1 MTSSVWPAFV
11 TFKNVFA
18 QSLRSRID
26 PTHLTATNKL
36 LFARQRIWQGVIG
49 GNLPTGFKA
58 FKKPFDGES
67 RVRYF
72 DYAFRDFYLPFGR
85 MKDPYFFYIAEVR
98 NLRELRKGKVKIH
111 EPKVTKWH
119 IPKYELKRYLHVAE
133 KRKKQAADNLV
144 LSPAQRKRTAQA
156 KTKAENDAR
165 LLAAEAAKTAQIA
178 TAKSAPSN

>member
-1 MTSSVWPAFV
+1 MTSVWPAFI

-26 PTHLTATNKL
+26 PTRLTATNKL

-49 GNLPTGFKA
+49 GNLSTGFKS
-58 FKKPFDGES
+58 FKKPLDADA

-72 DYAFRDFYLPFGR
+72 DYAFRDFYTPFGR

-111 EPKVTKWH
+111 EPKRNKWH

-133 KRKKQAADNLV
+133 KRKKQAVENLV
-144 LSPAQRKRTAQA
+144 LSPAQRKRQGQA
-156 KTKAENDAR
+156 KSKAESDAR
-165 LLAAEAAKTAQIA
+165 LLAEETARIAAAAKP
-178 TAKSAPSN
+178 APPASS

>member
-1 MTSSVWPAFV
+1 MTSVWPAFI

-26 PTHLTATNKL
+26 PTCLTATNKL

-49 GNLPTGFKA
+49 GNVPTGFKA
-58 FKKPFDGES
+58 FKKPLDAES

-72 DYAFRDFYLPFGR
+72 DYAFRDHYLPFGR

-111 EPKVTKWH
+111 EPKVGKWH

-133 KRKKQAADNLV
+133 KRKKQAVENLV
-144 LSPAQRKRTAQA
+144 LSPAQRKRQAQA
-156 KTKAENDAR
+156 KSKAESDAR
-165 LLAAEAAKTAQIA
+165 LLAEEAAKVAA
-178 TAKSAPSN
+178 TSKATPPSSS

>member
-1 MTSSVWPAFV
+1 MTSSVWPTFI

-26 PTHLTATNKL
+26 PTNLTATNKL

-49 GNLPTGFKA
+49 GNLPTGLKA
-58 FKKPFDGES
+58 FKKTLDGES
-67 RVRYF
+67 RLQHF
-72 DYAFRDFYLPFGR
+72 EYAFRDFYLPFAP

-111 EPKVTKWH
+111 EPKVGKWH

-133 KRKKQAADNLV
+133 KRKKQAVENLV
-144 LSPAQRKRTAQA
+144 LSPAQRKRQSQA
-156 KTKAENDAR
+156 KSKAESDAR
-165 LLAAEAAKTAQIA
+165 LLAEAK
-178 TAKSAPSN
+178 AKSTAPASS